1 MSMRTLSKIGLLFI
15 GALALDSAPAQ
26 ALEFSGGV
34 SVGGIQI
41 GTGPRLALSPF
52 VGLLW
57 RQEKE
62 LLLEVHNM
70 FSVVPGARVGA
81 CDRTAVTLVHAWR
94 TGNVSLG
101 PSLSIYSMPVCGAT
115 VCNRVV
121 GVASGGHAQADLYF
135 SERFG
140 ASVSANVDW
149 AGGSSRVLH
158 GDLMAMVT
166 AGPVWRFGDVTKTV
180 IRITVLRPVAK
191 SATTNTPRVLG
202 NAVETARRADA

>member
-1 MSMRTLSKIGLLFI
+1 MGDGL
-15 GALALDSAPAQ
+15 GTKARALVLCGCACALVVAPESAKAFE
-26 ALEFSGGV
+26 LSGGV

-81 CDRTAVTLVHAWR
+81 CDRTAFTLVYAWR
-94 TGNVSLG
+94 TGKVSLG

-115 VCNRVV
+115 ICNRVV
-121 GVASGGHAQADLYF
+121 GVAPGGHAQADWYF
-135 SERFG
+135 SEPLG
-140 ASVSANVDW
+140 ASLSANADW
-149 AGGSSRVLH
+149 AGGNSRVLH
-158 GDLMAMVT
+158 GNLAAMVT
-166 AGPVWRFGDVTKTV
+166 VGPVWRFGGDSK
-180 IRITVLRPVAK
+180 
-191 SATTNTPRVLG
+191 
-202 NAVETARRADA
+202 